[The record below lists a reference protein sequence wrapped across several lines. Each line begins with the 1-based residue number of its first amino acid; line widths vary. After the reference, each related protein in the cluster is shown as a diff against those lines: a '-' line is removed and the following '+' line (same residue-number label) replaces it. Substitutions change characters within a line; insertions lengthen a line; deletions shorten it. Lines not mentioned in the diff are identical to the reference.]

1 MPWLVSA
8 SKRYAMSI
16 NCRNIESRH
25 ISINLSG
32 CVPARPHANL
42 YSSFLQPKQ
51 RARGSRISYK
61 SENDATLNLSIEAGK
76 YYFVWQEVKMDL
88 LIARSKLS
96 QVSEEQGR
104 QAGVIESKL
113 VR

>member
-1 MPWLVSA
+1 M
-8 SKRYAMSI
+8 
-16 NCRNIESRH
+16 
-25 ISINLSG
+25 
-32 CVPARPHANL
+32 PARPHANL

-88 LIARSKLS
+88 LMARSKLS
-96 QVSEEQGR
+96 QASEREGR
-104 QAGVIESKL
+104 KGVMESRL
-113 VR
+113 VK